1 MHITYF
7 CPNAADTPSEKP
19 YHPVWREMG
28 ISISSTNQVTQALL
42 KGIKSRKRVIL
53 MGKGTK
59 IFTTL
64 NLLSPAIA
72 DYLLL
77 RRYGRI
83 LKKYFG

>member
-1 MHITYF
+1 M
-7 CPNAADTPSEKP
+7 
-19 YHPVWREMG
+19 MG
-28 ISISSTNQVTQALL
+28 Q
-42 KGIKSRKRVIL
+42 
-53 MGKGTK
+53 GTK